1 MTDSPASDSSPFDH
15 QASGSTA
22 SDGSTS
28 ARPASGDTPA
38 RVPAIDQDP
47 RIGEVLLSEEEIAER
62 IREIGERISADYE
75 GEAPLL
81 ICVLR
86 GAYVFLTDLARA
98 VNLPVEID
106 FIAVSS
112 YGSSTRTSGVV
123 RLVKDLDVD
132 LSDRHVILVEDI
144 VDTGLTLRYL
154 RRSLEARNPASLE
167 VCALL
172 AREKADTEGLGVRY
186 VGFRIPDDFVVGYG
200 LDAAE
205 RFRNLRYIALYRE
218 DGT

>member
-1 MTDSPASDSSPFDH
+1 VSS
-15 QASGSTA
+15 
-22 SDGSTS
+22 S
-28 ARPASGDTPA
+28 AEVTPA
-38 RVPAIDQDP
+38 FDDDP
-47 RIGEVLLSEEEIAER
+47 HLGKVLLSEERLATRIAELGR
-62 IREIGERISADYE
+62 QLSTDYQ

-81 ICVLR
+81 VCVLR

-98 VNLPVEID
+98 IELPVEID

-132 LSDRHVILVEDI
+132 LTDRHVILVEDI

-154 RRSLEARNPASLE
+154 RRSLEARGPASLE

-172 AREKADTEGLGVRY
+172 ARESADLEGLGVRY
-186 VGFRIPDDFVVGYG
+186 VGFTIPGDFVVGYG
-200 LDAAE
+200 LDVNE
-205 RFRNLRYIALYRE
+205 QYRNLRYIALYDA
-218 DGT
+218 DGDEA

>member
-1 MTDSPASDSSPFDH
+1 VSDSPAQPGLE
-15 QASGSTA
+15 A
-22 SDGSTS
+22 
-28 ARPASGDTPA
+28 
-38 RVPAIDQDP
+38 DP
-47 RIGEVLLSEEEIAER
+47 HIGPVILTETQLAER
-62 IREIGERISADYE
+62 ISELGSQLSTDYA

-81 ICVLR
+81 VCVLR

-98 VNLPVEID
+98 IDLPVEID

-132 LSDRHVILVEDI
+132 LTGRHVILVEDI

-154 RRSLEARNPASLE
+154 RRSLEARGPASLE

-172 AREKADTEGLGVRY
+172 ARESADLEGLGVRY
-186 VGFRIPDDFVVGYG
+186 VGFTIPGDFVIGYG
-200 LDAAE
+200 LDVSE
-205 RFRNLRYIALYRE
+205 RYRNLPFIALFDPAGGE
-218 DGT
+218 AADT

>member
-1 MTDSPASDSSPFDH
+1 MNDPPFTDPP
-15 QASGSTA
+15 G
-22 SDGSTS
+22 
-28 ARPASGDTPA
+28 P
-38 RVPAIDQDP
+38 VPPIDADP
-47 RIGEVLLSEEEIAER
+47 RIGKVVLSEDQIMAR
-62 IREIGERISADYE
+62 IGELGAELSRDYA

-81 ICVLR
+81 VCVLR

-132 LSDRHVILVEDI
+132 LSGRHVILVEDI

-172 AREKADTEGLGVRY
+172 ARETADTGDLGVRY
-186 VGFRIPDDFVVGYG
+186 VGFEIPGDFVIGYG
-200 LDAAE
+200 LDVAE
-205 RFRNLRYIALYRE
+205 RYRNLRYIALYDPEGR
-218 DGT
+218 